1 MKVVKK
7 YDKGGKNKKR
17 AAVKTAAQIAREK
30 KLAAIKE
37 NNRLQAQERAVRQRQ
52 GFGQRLQGD
61 DYDGGAPG
69 GFTLQEVETLERMK
83 KNGKTKSLKK

>member
-17 AAVKTAAQIAREK
+17 AAVKTAAQIAREN

-37 NNRLQAQERAVRQRQ
+37 NN
-52 GFGQRLQGD
+52 RLQGD